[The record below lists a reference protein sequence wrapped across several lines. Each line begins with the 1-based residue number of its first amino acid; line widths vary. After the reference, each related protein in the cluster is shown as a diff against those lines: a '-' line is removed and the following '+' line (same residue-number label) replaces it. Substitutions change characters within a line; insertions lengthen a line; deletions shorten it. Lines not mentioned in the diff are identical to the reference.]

1 MRRTIF
7 SAASWA
13 TMSSRAA
20 ISSRPTPSTSPI
32 STSERHSADGDG
44 RRFSLAAPAFALH
57 IADMVYRRI
66 EFSGS
71 GWRGRIGT
79 ILAVALGLGL
89 AAALLLLSL
98 GIALLLLPVVAIAFL
113 IGRWRWKK

>member
-1 MRRTIF
+1 
-7 SAASWA
+7 
-13 TMSSRAA
+13 
-20 ISSRPTPSTSPI
+20 
-32 STSERHSADGDG
+32 GDG
-44 RRFSLAAPAFALH
+44 RRFSLAAPTFALH
-57 IADMVYRRI
+57 IAEMVYRRI

-113 IGRWRWKK
+113 IGRWRWKKIMAEATQPPDAKPEGPVIELDYEVVDRERGDAGDGRRR